1 MSDEELHFYYFTLH
15 DYDQNKKL
23 DGLEILYAINDH
35 PNGTD
40 EYPAHHTE
48 EEGAEM
54 VDKVLRRMD
63 QNSDGYIDYPE
74 YTKALEPHHVHENS
88 NPQWLA
94 TEHAWSHLVHI
105 TYWKFSSPESRYLGH
120 VVGETGSTGDENV

>member
-1 MSDEELHFYYFTLH
+1 MVISRHIKEHLKEGAEINLDEMSDEELHFYYFILH

-40 EYPAHHTE
+40 EYPAYHTE

-88 NPQWLA
+88 HPQ
-94 TEHAWSHLVHI
+94 
-105 TYWKFSSPESRYLGH
+105 
-120 VVGETGSTGDENV
+120 

>member
-40 EYPAHHTE
+40 EYPAYHTE

-74 YTKALEPHHVHENS
+74 YTKALEPHHVQENS
-88 NPQWLA
+88 HPQ
-94 TEHAWSHLVHI
+94 
-105 TYWKFSSPESRYLGH
+105 
-120 VVGETGSTGDENV
+120 

>member
-1 MSDEELHFYYFTLH
+1 MLLIISRHIKEHLKDEAVVNVDEMSDEEFHFYYFTLH

-23 DGLEILYAINDH
+23 DGLEILYGMNDH
-35 PNGTD
+35 DHHSNTTD
-40 EYPAHHTE
+40 EHPGYLTE

-74 YTKALEPHHVHENS
+74 YTKALEQLHEHG
-88 NPQWLA
+88 NPQ
-94 TEHAWSHLVHI
+94 
-105 TYWKFSSPESRYLGH
+105 
-120 VVGETGSTGDENV
+120 